1 MGLIPLE
8 AGLLAGAGSVA
19 PAAGVAAL
27 WPLARRAAKT
37 EGRDMS
43 LRFGYVSN
51 GLSDHRL
58 EDALTL
64 LAENGYAGV
73 ALTLDHIHFDPLA
86 PRLRARAARLRSELE
101 ELGLDCVVETGARFI
116 LDPRRKHFPTL
127 VSDGRQKRV
136 DLLRTAVDV
145 AFELGAPV
153 VSMWS
158 GSLAEGEDRERA
170 WDLLVEGT
178 QRVVEHA
185 EDTGVT
191 LAFEPEPGMLVEAL
205 ADYEELQERLGHP
218 NGLGLT
224 LDIGHII
231 CLEPMSVTECVR
243 RGAPTLA
250 HVHIEDMRRG
260 VHEHLMFGEGE
271 LDLDETLRVLS
282 EIEFGGLVAVEL
294 SRHSHAAHETVPAA
308 RRALRAAER
317 EVVGS

>member
-1 MGLIPLE
+1 MSPRFVPSLTGR
-8 AGLLAGAGSVA
+8 G
-19 PAAGVAAL
+19 
-27 WPLARRAAKT
+27 RRP
-37 EGRDMS
+37 GRGRTRPS
-43 LRFGYVSN
+43 GLRFGYVSN

-58 EDALTL
+58 EDALQL

-101 ELGLDCVVETGARFI
+101 ELGLDCVVETGARFV

-127 VSDGRQKRV
+127 VSDGRQRRV
-136 DLLRTAVDV
+136 DLLCTAVDV

-158 GSLAEGEDRERA
+158 GALAEGEDRDRA
-170 WDLLVEGT
+170 WDLLVDGCE
-178 QRVVEHA
+178 RVLAHA
-185 EDTGVT
+185 EANGIT
-191 LAFEPEPGMLVEAL
+191 LAFEPEPGMLVETL

-218 NGLGLT
+218 PGLGLT
-224 LDIGHII
+224 LDIGHIV
-231 CLEPMSVTECVR
+231 CLELMSVTECVR

-250 HVHIEDMRRG
+250 HVHIDDMRRG

-271 LDLDETLRVLS
+271 LDLDEALRVLS

-294 SRHSHAAHETVPAA
+294 SRHAHAAHEIVPAA